1 MTNKKSTYNQTTN
14 QPRNKAAKRS
24 LILLAVLVLAVLALS
39 ACSSE
44 IAPNQTPSNQA
55 LAGFPQ
61 SDMSGYAGL
70 EGCEKELVFVDVT
83 MEDVDALMKNGE
95 TFILY
100 AGFAN
105 CPWCNSLI
113 SHLNDVALE
122 QGEKIAY
129 LDTRRDPSWQSNLD
143 LEGYDTFVEY
153 FGEYLEIDGDGKP
166 HLYVPDV
173 YFIKDGQVVDRHEG
187 VVPGLGSP
195 SDPITDELLE
205 TLTSTLEE
213 KFGKLQ

>member
-1 MTNKKSTYNQTTN
+1 M
-14 QPRNKAAKRS
+14 
-24 LILLAVLVLAVLALS
+24 AVLILAVLALS

-44 IAPNQTPSNQA
+44 IAPSQTPSNQA

-70 EGCEKELVFVDVT
+70 EGYEKELVFVDVT
-83 MEDVDALMKNGE
+83 MEDVDALMKNQE
-95 TFILY
+95 TFTLY
-100 AGFAN
+100 AGFSN

-113 SHLNDVALE
+113 SYLNDVALE